1 MIARRI
7 TFCFVYIAFAL
18 HLIVAC
24 SSPAQNL
31 QGEHWTI
38 FPEQQA
44 RKLGVAGWVTTSGHT
59 ADYWTPAQES
69 VFALED
75 GVAVFLQENSDRFYE
90 QGTPVWERL
99 DEYNRQY
106 IGLTVDGR
114 KFIYANFFC
123 DDAAKDWR
131 KDFVLVMDG
140 GSCFFQFKYDPRKGE
155 FFDLRVNGSA

>member
-1 MIARRI
+1 M
-7 TFCFVYIAFAL
+7 
-18 HLIVAC
+18 
-24 SSPAQNL
+24 
-31 QGEHWTI
+31 
-38 FPEQQA
+38 
-44 RKLGVAGWVTTSGHT
+44 GVASWVAGSGQT
-59 ADYWTPAQES
+59 VEYWTPS
-69 VFALED
+69 KDDVLALENGLAD
-75 GVAVFLQENSDRFYE
+75 FLQNESGKFYVQE
-90 QGTPVWERL
+90 EPPVWERL
-99 DEYNRQY
+99 DGYNRQY